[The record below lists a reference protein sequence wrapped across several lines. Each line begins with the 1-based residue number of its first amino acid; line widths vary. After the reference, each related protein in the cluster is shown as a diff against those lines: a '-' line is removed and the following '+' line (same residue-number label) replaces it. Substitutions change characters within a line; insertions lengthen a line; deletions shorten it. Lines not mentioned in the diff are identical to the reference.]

1 MDLTEEQWKVVKEFI
16 PQDAVREDR
25 RGRPWSDRRR
35 AFNGILW
42 ILRTGAP
49 WQDLPER
56 YGAYQTVHRRFQH
69 WRKQGVIDAVLRGLA
84 RDLHERGG
92 LDLSECFLDGSFAAA
107 RPGGAKIGK
116 TKRGKGCKIMA
127 LGDAHDGLPI
137 AIYTDAAAPAEVKL
151 VEATLQRRLVKEKP
165 LRIIADKAYDSDP
178 LRERLLEE
186 EMLLLAPHRRGRTKP
201 SFNDGRWLRRYAK
214 RWKIER
220 LFAWLHNFRR
230 LVVRWEYHAENYLA
244 FLQLGCAIILLR
256 HL

>member
-1 MDLTEEQWKVVKEFI
+1 MLF
-16 PQDAVREDR
+16 R
-25 RGRPWSDRRR
+25 RQ
-35 AFNGILW
+35 
-42 ILRTGAP
+42 LRSG
-49 WQDLPER
+49 Q
-56 YGAYQTVHRRFQH
+56 
-69 WRKQGVIDAVLRGLA
+69 K
-84 RDLHERGG
+84 
-92 LDLSECFLDGSFAAA
+92 
-107 RPGGAKIGK
+107 GGAKIGK

-127 LGDAHDGLPI
+127 LGDAHGLPI
-137 AIYTDAAAPAEVKL
+137 AIHTEAAAPAEVKL
-151 VEATLQRRLVKEKP
+151 VQATLQQRLVKEKP

-201 SFNDGRWLRRYAK
+201 SFNDGRWLRRYRK

-230 LVVRWEYHAENYLA
+230 LVVRWEYYAENYLA

>member
-107 RPGGAKIGK
+107 KKGALKLAK
-116 TKRGKGCKIMA
+116 PRGA
-127 LGDAHDGLPI
+127 R
-137 AIYTDAAAPAEVKL
+137 AAKSW
-151 VEATLQRRLVKEKP
+151 RL
-165 LRIIADKAYDSDP
+165 
-178 LRERLLEE
+178 
-186 EMLLLAPHRRGRTKP
+186 EMLMVFQSP
-201 SFNDGRWLRRYAK
+201 STQTLLRRRK
-214 RWKIER
+214 
-220 LFAWLHNFRR
+220 
-230 LVVRWEYHAENYLA
+230 
-244 FLQLGCAIILLR
+244 
-256 HL
+256 

>member
-56 YGAYQTVHRRFQH
+56 YGAYQTVQRRFQH

-116 TKRGKGCKIMA
+116 TKRGKGCKIIA

>member
-1 MDLTEEQWKVVKEFI
+1 MDLTETQWKVIEKFI
-16 PQDAVREDR
+16 PKDQVREDR
-25 RGRPWSDRRR
+25 RGRPWSDRRA

-56 YGAYQTVHRRFQH
+56 YGAYQTVHRRFQN
-69 WRKQGVIDAVLRGLA
+69 WRQGGVIAAVLQGLA
-84 RDLHERGG
+84 RDLHRRGG
-92 LDLSECFLDGSFAAA
+92 LDLSECFLDGSFSAA
-107 RPGGAKIGK
+107 RPGGAKVGN

-127 LGDAHDGLPI
+127 LGDAHGLPL
-137 AIYTDAAAPAEVKL
+137 AIYTEAAAPAEVKL
-151 VEATLQRRLVKEKP
+151 VEATLQQLLVPEKP

-178 LRERLLEE
+178 LREQLLEE

-201 SFNDGRWLRRYAK
+201 SFNDGRWLRRYRK

-230 LVVRWEYHAENYLA
+230 LVVRWEYHAENFHA
-244 FLQLGCAIILLR
+244 FLQLGCALILLR

>member
-127 LGDAHDGLPI
+127 LGDAHGLPI